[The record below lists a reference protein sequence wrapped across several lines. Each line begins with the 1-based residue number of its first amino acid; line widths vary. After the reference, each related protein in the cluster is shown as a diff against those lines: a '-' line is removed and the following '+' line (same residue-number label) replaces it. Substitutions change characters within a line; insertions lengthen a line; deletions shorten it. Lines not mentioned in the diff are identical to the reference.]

1 MKHDEERPE
10 GQRSVEYRHLQEA
23 FTERRSLKNVE
34 GNPRRME
41 VLNRGRILSENMN
54 KVSITS
60 RMGALAESRSVAS
73 VLGLS

>member
-41 VLNRGRILSENMN
+41 VLNRGRILSENMR
-54 KVSITS
+54 KVSIVFRVGFHS
-60 RMGALAESRSVAS
+60 RKSECG
-73 VLGLS
+73 

>member
-1 MKHDEERPE
+1 MPPQSDS
-10 GQRSVEYRHLQEA
+10 RS
-23 FTERRSLKNVE
+23 NVE
-34 GNPRRME
+34 WNPRRMGE
-41 VLNRGRILSENMN
+41 PEVVLNRGRILSENMN